1 MSLRVLS
8 FLLDLIDLHI
18 LLKRTIKKVAGI
30 TTAKAS
36 TTR

>member
-1 MSLRVLS
+1 MGLRVLS

-18 LLKRTIKKVAGI
+18 LLRTTINKMAGI

-36 TTR
+36 TT

>member
-1 MSLRVLS
+1 VLS

-18 LLKRTIKKVAGI
+18 LLRTTIKEMAGI

-36 TTR
+36 TT